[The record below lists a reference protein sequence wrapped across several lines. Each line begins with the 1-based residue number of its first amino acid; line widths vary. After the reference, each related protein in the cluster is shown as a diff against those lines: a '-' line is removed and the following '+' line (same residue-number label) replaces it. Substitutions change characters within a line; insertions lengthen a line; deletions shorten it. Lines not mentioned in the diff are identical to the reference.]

1 MIWAYAVRPA
11 DSPPLESTAVG
22 VDAAPL
28 WSVTTGHVA
37 AVISSHADETAM
49 PTHEH
54 TILEHASVVEAA
66 HRKGP
71 VLPVRFGATFESE
84 KLLRRALQTQHDGLV
99 DGLERVAGHVEYGL
113 RVAAT
118 DGAAPR
124 SAAARPRAAAGT
136 SGRRYLERVA
146 SYEQSLEARAA
157 AATQAAEAIHAVV
170 GGQATDRWLGST
182 PPAGLLAIIAYLVPC
197 EQAAAFEEAVASV
210 PPPRPAVTVTCTGPW
225 PPYSFAPRGSGLTS

>member
-1 MIWAYAVRPA
+1 MIRAYAVRPA

-28 WSVTTGHVA
+28 RSVTTGHVA
-37 AVISSHADETAM
+37 AVISSHADEPAI
-49 PTHEH
+49 PAREH
-54 TILEHASVVEAA
+54 TLLEHASVVEAA

-71 VLPVRFGATFESE
+71 VLPVRFGATFESDE
-84 KLLRRALQTQHDGLV
+84 LLCRALQTQHDRLV
-99 DGLERVAGHVEYGL
+99 DGLEHVAGHVEYGL

-118 DGAAPR
+118 DGGAPR
-124 SAAARPRAAAGT
+124 SAGERPRAAAGT

-146 SYEQSLEARAA
+146 SYEQSLETSAA
-157 AATQAAEAIHAVV
+157 AGTQAAEAIHAVV

-197 EQAAAFEEAVASV
+197 EKAGAFEDAVATV
-210 PPPRPAVTVTCTGPW
+210 PPQHPAVTLTCTGPW

>member
-1 MIWAYAVRPA
+1 MIRAYAVRPA

-28 WSVTTGHVA
+28 WSVTAGHVA
-37 AVISSHADETAM
+37 AVVSSHADETAV
-49 PTHEH
+49 PTREH

-84 KLLRRALQTQHDGLV
+84 ELLRRALQAQHDGLV

-118 DGAAPR
+118 EGGAPR
-124 SAAARPRAAAGT
+124 SAADRPRAAAGS

-146 SYEQSLEARAA
+146 SYEQSVDARTA
-157 AATQAAEAIHAVV
+157 AATDTAEAIHAVV

-182 PPAGLLAIIAYLVPC
+182 PPAGLLAVIAYLVPC
-197 EQAAAFEEAVASV
+197 EQAGAFEEAVACV
-210 PPPRPAVTVTCTGPW
+210 PPQHPALTVTCTGPW
-225 PPYSFAPRGSGLTS
+225 PPYSFAPRGGGLTS